1 VNAAVIH
8 AHPDDELLF
17 AGGLM
22 ARYPEWTWTLVS
34 LTDERPGTAIRAS
47 CSATTTCGGVVDWAK
62 ADLHPDIIDWA
73 DVIICHHYEEAWLV
87 NQWPAIRHKRV
98 VWRTCGQ
105 SDARK
110 EGVMARLR
118 ADGLEIVR
126 YSPKEEE
133 AFTRLGAFA
142 GQDALIRF
150 GKYPADWD
158 GWTGEEAVVGNV
170 TQNMAGRGEFC
181 GLTFWL
187 DATQGLPAKPAGPS
201 SELLPGG
208 IGALVLRRD
217 AGVPAEDPRLRLHRH
232 PARLVHPR
240 AHRGDDDRRP
250 RRVHRPRVDV
260 GARPVRGRSTRSS
273 ARGTGPAAGQSDGR
287 DRRALATSSP
297 RREAPARSSG
307 GSMRP
312 TSARP
317 RRCSTSR
324 RSRRSGRRSSTRHV
338 GRPRSSAGSGR

>member
-1 VNAAVIH
+1 MRILLLTAHDIAEYDDLRMFTDMGHDVFSIGAYIDPAFPASEMRPALPNAASHPWLAALCDVQRAKHIEDPMVIRVGST
-8 AHPDDELLF
+8 E
-17 AGGLM
+17 
-22 ARYPEWTWTLVS
+22 TN
-34 LTDERPGTAIRAS
+34 
-47 CSATTTCGGVVDWAK
+47 VVDWAK

-150 GKYPADWD
+150 GKYPEDWD

-187 DATQGLPAKPAGPS
+187 DATQGSRPSLPVPPPS
-201 SELLPGG
+201 CC
-208 IGALVLRRD
+208 
-217 AGVPAEDPRLRLHRH
+217 
-232 PARLVHPR
+232 
-240 AHRGDDDRRP
+240 
-250 RRVHRPRVDV
+250 
-260 GARPVRGRSTRSS
+260 PVASGRSPTTRCGRTCGRS
-273 ARGTGPAAGQSDGR
+273 A
-287 DRRALATSSP
+287 
-297 RREAPARSSG
+297 
-307 GSMRP
+307 P
-312 TSARP
+312 TSTPAPSPP
-317 RRCSTSR
+317 RT
-324 RSRRSGRRSSTRHV
+324 
-338 GRPRSSAGSGR
+338 PSA